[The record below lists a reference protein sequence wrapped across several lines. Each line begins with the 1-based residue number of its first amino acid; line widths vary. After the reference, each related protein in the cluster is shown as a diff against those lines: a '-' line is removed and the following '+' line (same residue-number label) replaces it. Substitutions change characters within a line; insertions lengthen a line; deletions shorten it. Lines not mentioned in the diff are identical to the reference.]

1 MKTVQIDCIL
11 ELNFEGDLTREELIK
26 AAYETL
32 NTMSDKEICE
42 KLQIDDDED
51 WHIMNEDG
59 EEMEMDLIE
68 KCVTVEELKSY
79 VDSHCRAG
87 ISCEEENGNPWCI
100 NHASPELRDEFAS
113 KYGCICGSHCE
124 RCCNFKECHPNG
136 LNK

>member
-11 ELNFEGDLTREELIK
+11 ELNFEGDLTREKLIK

-59 EEMEMDLIE
+59 EEE
-68 KCVTVEELKSY
+68 
-79 VDSHCRAG
+79 
-87 ISCEEENGNPWCI
+87 
-100 NHASPELRDEFAS
+100 
-113 KYGCICGSHCE
+113 
-124 RCCNFKECHPNG
+124 
-136 LNK
+136 

>member
-26 AAYETL
+26 AAYKAL

-59 EEMEMDLIE
+59 EEE
-68 KCVTVEELKSY
+68 
-79 VDSHCRAG
+79 
-87 ISCEEENGNPWCI
+87 
-100 NHASPELRDEFAS
+100 
-113 KYGCICGSHCE
+113 
-124 RCCNFKECHPNG
+124 
-136 LNK
+136 

>member
-1 MKTVQIDCIL
+1 MIK
-11 ELNFEGDLTREELIK
+11 LTRDEMQIIVNFMLAEQEFLADGVNEKHTSEAMREVFRVEKK
-26 AAYETL
+26 AV
-32 NTMSDKEICE
+32 DKFLLAA
-42 KLQIDDDED
+42 K
-51 WHIMNEDG
+51 
-59 EEMEMDLIE
+59 EMGLDLIE

-136 LNK
+136 LTK